1 MKKRRYQVDP
11 ALQLE
16 YKKEDTKKIMKYT
29 ENMKKGCTKKIQKLI
44 KNIEKRDTKKE
55 KAVAR
60 LGTFFDK

>member
-1 MKKRRYQVDP
+1 
-11 ALQLE
+11 
-16 YKKEDTKKIMKYT
+16 MKYT

-60 LGTFFDK
+60 LGISFDK